1 MKGTKRKPYTR
12 LACENCKAKHQKCD
26 GQRPCF
32 NCSKKKITCEYRRD
46 NRDILESVF
55 QRMPVDIPPSIPS
68 HITRDIQTEGHDR
81 TFYTLQEPD
90 LKKRRLTSPDFLDV
104 PNEIDNLRNEI
115 QYWRYKFQSLLQFTE
130 ILLGRPIDDYEYLG
144 SDFIDTPS
152 ITPSQWPTSSTTNP
166 STPPQQR
173 SITSPQHTQSQ
184 QPTLTTYNTTINAPT
199 WITPTLNFPDSGPPI
214 LPPINSQFD
223 TSDKPL
229 PSLVSLDY
237 APVRSKRLRSDESI
251 LTPAPLTPSPS
262 VQINFS
268 NYPLR
273 SQSENN
279 PPRDEKNN

>member
-144 SDFIDTPS
+144 YSIYYTFSMAHILNYKSFNTPTTKINNFTS
-152 ITPSQWPTSSTTNP
+152 THTITTTN
-166 STPPQQR
+166 SHN
-173 SITSPQHTQSQ
+173 I
-184 QPTLTTYNTTINAPT
+184 
-199 WITPTLNFPDSGPPI
+199 
-214 LPPINSQFD
+214 
-223 TSDKPL
+223 
-229 PSLVSLDY
+229 
-237 APVRSKRLRSDESI
+237 
-251 LTPAPLTPSPS
+251 
-262 VQINFS
+262 
-268 NYPLR
+268 
-273 SQSENN
+273 
-279 PPRDEKNN
+279 